1 MRLAGSGRALVAILL
16 PEEPRPP
23 PVPPPPQADF
33 LAGQLLGPRP
43 QCTSDWNNALKLGYD
58 VQRLRYPDWL
68 GAGAA
73 ALGLAPDALP
83 AVVRP
88 SQAFVWRAVR
98 RGGRFGEGGGAAGF
112 LPLVLCHVCIYS
124 FPLAF
129 LCASAGSASQH
140 FGVIFFGKLHVGV
153 ASFSQSFSQFA
164 ALGVGSKSFVSRG
177 RMEGGALGAQCTGQ
191 ESRFLVKDDSHG
203 CMVPKP
209 LFAF

>member
-68 GAGAA
+68 GAGAT

-88 SQAFVWRAVR
+88 SQAFVLFVSPAGRAVW
-98 RGGRFGEGGGAAGF
+98 GGGHHRFPSSGAVPRVYLLFSPRIPVCVGRKC
-112 LPLVLCHVCIYS
+112 LP
-124 FPLAF
+124 AF
-129 LCASAGSASQH
+129 WGN
-140 FGVIFFGKLHVGV
+140 FFGKLHVGV

-203 CMVPKP
+203 CMAPKP

>member
-68 GAGAA
+68 GAGAT

-98 RGGRFGEGGGAAGF
+98 RGGRFGEGGGRRRFPSSGAVPRVY
-112 LPLVLCHVCIYS
+112 PLFSPRIPV
-124 FPLAF
+124 
-129 LCASAGSASQH
+129 SAGSASQH
-140 FGVIFFGKLHVGV
+140 FGVIFLANFMLGLHPSVNLSVNLRHWVWGQRVLCPVG
-153 ASFSQSFSQFA
+153 
-164 ALGVGSKSFVSRG
+164 GWR
-177 RMEGGALGAQCTGQ
+177 EGPWGLNAQD
-191 ESRFLVKDDSHG
+191 RSH
-203 CMVPKP
+203 
-209 LFAF
+209 AFW